1 MKGEF
6 MNIIENV
13 QISGL
18 EAAIRGM
25 RNPLQS
31 HKLIDSKWEGNE
43 FKVGEKDLNLMKRL
57 YKAGPEH
64 AKYLRMIHVQLDI
77 TAPVYAWAEIDTY
90 KVATVRNSYS
100 FMHKGISKPFT
111 LDDFSFPTCGE
122 VDLDAKAKVL
132 ETEIVHLLN
141 LLRGWYKESK
151 SDDTFELIRSILPS
165 GYMIK
170 ATYDMSLQT
179 LLLMY
184 SQRHNHRLSWWR
196 DFCEQMRKGLPLMD
210 ELLKVNE

>member
-100 FMHKGISKPFT
+100 FMHKGVSKPFT

-122 VDLDAKAKVL
+122 VDLDAKVRVL
-132 ETEIVHLLN
+132 ETEIVHVLN

-184 SQRHNHRLSWWR
+184 TQRHNHRLSWWR
-196 DFCEQMRKGLPLMD
+196 DFCEQMRKELPLMD

>member
-1 MKGEF
+1 

-77 TAPVYAWAEIDTY
+77 IAPVYTWAEIDTY

-100 FMHKGISKPFT
+100 FMHKGVSKPFT

-122 VDLDAKAKVL
+122 VDLDAKVKVL
-132 ETEIVHLLN
+132 ETEIVHVLN
-141 LLRGWYKESK
+141 LLRAWYKESK

-184 SQRHNHRLSWWR
+184 TQRHNHRLSWWR
-196 DFCEQMRKGLPLMD
+196 DFCEQMRKELPLMD

>member
-77 TAPVYAWAEIDTY
+77 IAPVYTWAEIDTY

-100 FMHKGISKPFT
+100 FMHKGVSKPFT

-122 VDLDAKAKVL
+122 VDLDAKVKVL
-132 ETEIVHLLN
+132 ETEIVHVLN
-141 LLRGWYKESK
+141 LLRAWYKESK

-184 SQRHNHRLSWWR
+184 TQRHNHRLSWWR
-196 DFCEQMRKGLPLMD
+196 DFCEQMRKELPLMD

>member
-77 TAPVYAWAEIDTY
+77 IAPVYTWAEIDTY

-100 FMHKGISKPFT
+100 FMHKGVSKPFT

-122 VDLDAKAKVL
+122 VDLDAKVKVL
-132 ETEIVHLLN
+132 ETEVVHVLN
-141 LLRGWYKESK
+141 LLRAWYKESK

-184 SQRHNHRLSWWR
+184 TQRHNHRLSWWR
-196 DFCEQMRKGLPLMD
+196 DFCEQMRKELPLMD